1 MEASV
6 FSRFLVIGMS
16 LFLFFDIALAGQIE
30 GRITTTLTIT
40 EDSVLVGDVT
50 CAVENASC
58 IAFGAPGITLDLDG
72 FAITGMAD
80 AATACAGGGVQ
91 AENGIDVVGQN
102 GVTIRG
108 PGIVRQMRGFGIR
121 LANSSGGKV
130 TGVVASTNCFAGI
143 FLTNSSGY
151 EIEGNTAVRNGH
163 GTSP

>member
-1 MEASV
+1 MGAFV
-6 FSRFLVIGMS
+6 FSRLLLVGVS
-16 LFLFFDIALAGQIE
+16 LFLLSDIALAGQIE

-50 CAVENASC
+50 CALENASC

-72 FAITGMAD
+72 FAITGLAD
-80 AATACAGGGVQ
+80 AATACAGGGVL
-91 AENGIDVVGQN
+91 AENGIDVIGQN
-102 GVTIRG
+102 GVIIRG

-130 TGVVASTNCFAGI
+130 TGVITSTNCYAGI

-151 EIEGNTAVRNGH
+151 EIEGNVSIRNGH